1 METQDRAPA
10 ARRKPTRPNS
20 PDYALGAHGKYIVG
34 EHCPSGT
41 LSSHVE
47 SQIADERQKTVNS
60 LPNSESDGLNG
71 PVSLMMSQK
80 IDPHSGNAADC
91 PAKRVYTNSQ
101 TRYIF
106 RTIRG
111 PDDRLRLEQ
120 VPGAVPR
127 TTGGVRKHLSVFC
140 FAGGKHQ
147 CRLKKK

>member
-1 METQDRAPA
+1 MLSEEEKFA
-10 ARRKPTRPNS
+10 AIHAQNYKTDGPN
-20 PDYALGAHGKYIVG
+20 GAT
-34 EHCPSGT
+34 SRMN
-41 LSSHVE
+41 
-47 SQIADERQKTVNS
+47 A
-60 LPNSESDGLNG
+60 
-71 PVSLMMSQK
+71 QK

-91 PAKRVYTNSQ
+91 VAKRVYTNSQ

-127 TTGGVRKHLSVFC
+127 TTGGVRKHLSVFS